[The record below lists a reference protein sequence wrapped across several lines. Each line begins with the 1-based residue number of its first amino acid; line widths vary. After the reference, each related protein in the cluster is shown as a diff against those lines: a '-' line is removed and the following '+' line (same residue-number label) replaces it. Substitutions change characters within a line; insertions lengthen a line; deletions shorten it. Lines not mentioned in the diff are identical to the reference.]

1 MDNIFGVGLPEL
13 VLILIIAGIIMGPE
27 RIVVGARWLGRTTSQ
42 LQNVSRSFFRQL
54 NDEIDGIDQTGELQE
69 TVAEMRKLQREM
81 KDLRDEV
88 LGVASVTSDEVRK
101 TLREI
106 EDESVRSIAPPEML
120 PKRMTN
126 GPSPTNGQA
135 AYPPPSLLPKTS
147 EANGPS
153 PAPPTMLP
161 RRVATS
167 DDPE

>member
-1 MDNIFGVGLPEL
+1 
-13 VLILIIAGIIMGPE
+13 
-27 RIVVGARWLGRTTSQ
+27 
-42 LQNVSRSFFRQL
+42 
-54 NDEIDGIDQTGELQE
+54 
-69 TVAEMRKLQREM
+69 MRKLQREM

-106 EDESVRSIAPPEML
+106 ENESIRSIAPPEML

-153 PAPPTMLP
+153 PAPPTTLP